1 MLKCPTWWALGLVLV
16 PFVLK
21 MLKVNYGYSF
31 LDFSMMPGVLGAELM
46 AHGGPWGKDQ
56 KCQKWLGGSLVG
68 PLDFPI

>member
-1 MLKCPTWWALGLVLV
+1 
-16 PFVLK
+16 
-21 MLKVNYGYSF
+21 MLKVNSGVSF
-31 LDFSMMPGVLGAELM
+31 FGFSMMAGVFGAGLM

>member
-1 MLKCPTWWALGLVLV
+1 MLQCPRQWALGLVSV

-21 MLKVNYGYSF
+21 MLKVKFGYSF
-31 LDFSMMPGVLGAELM
+31 LDFSMVPGVFGAGLM

-56 KCQKWLGGSLVG
+56 NCQKWLGGSLVG

>member
-1 MLKCPTWWALGLVLV
+1 MLKCPREWALGLVAV

-21 MLKVNYGYSF
+21 MLKVNSGYSF
-31 LDFSMMPGVLGAELM
+31 LDFSMMPGLFGAELM